1 MTGILKL
8 MNSLLGRLA
17 YLPVSF
23 LVSIAMVLGLI
34 LFSSA
39 EIANTL
45 SVDEFRMKYRAYLGP
60 AFLVTVFLLFSRLC
74 SIGARKYRGWR
85 NLKRTQK
92 LLHQLTP
99 EEKGY
104 LIPYIQDKMNT
115 VYARL
120 DDGIMSG
127 LQMKRIVTLAC
138 SVGYYNDVN
147 PFNLQPWARN
157 YLERNPHL
165 LDGYLGEPA
174 PSVEEIEKNAWMAR

>member
-1 MTGILKL
+1 MTDILKL

-104 LIPYIQDKMNT
+104 LVPYILGQTNT
-115 VYARL
+115 IHARL
-120 DDGIMSG
+120 DDGIIGG
-127 LQMKRIVTLAC
+127 LLMKRVVFRVGD
-138 SVGYYNDVN
+138 VGYLNGEN

-157 YLERNPHL
+157 YLEQNPHL
-165 LDGYLGEPA
+165 LDGHQGELTPFL
-174 PSVEEIEKNAWMAR
+174 EEIEKNAWMAR